1 MAVANEAVT
10 RFLTRVNQ
18 ANRSRGKEVVLT
30 MEEAV
35 SLTTGITALL
45 NDNSELAR
53 QVIDLQN
60 RSPAEAI
67 QINMD
72 GGGFR

>member
-10 RFLTRVNQ
+10 RFLARVNQ
-18 ANRSRGKEVVLT
+18 ANRSKGREVVLT

-35 SLTTGITALL
+35 ALTTGITALL

-60 RSPAEAI
+60 RSPADAF
-67 QINMD
+67 QIDMN
-72 GGGFR
+72 GGSFR